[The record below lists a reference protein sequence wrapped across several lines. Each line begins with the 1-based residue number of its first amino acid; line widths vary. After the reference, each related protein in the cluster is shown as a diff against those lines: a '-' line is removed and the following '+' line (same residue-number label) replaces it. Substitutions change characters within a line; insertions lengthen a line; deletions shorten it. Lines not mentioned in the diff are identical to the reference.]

1 MKMIENYFFFLMI
14 IISFL
19 SQIHSIKNLKGIY
32 PEPKIIFT
40 VYDYGKKRTTY
51 NLHKLNENNNI
62 QKSSFK
68 LIYLMEK
75 NLSSIERLSKYY
87 NIKWMFFTQDK
98 EIIKFLIEENK
109 KINPLYKMFGIIFP
123 DNITNYTNSTTLPLY
138 HIEKEYI
145 EDFMSFDVL
154 NQTKNTYF
162 RISKQSFIY
171 EIPTKYLL
179 ITSSISLLISMFIV
193 LFWNF
198 RLRNFPDIISLHK
211 YLIYLPYTNI
221 VLAVLIFKEVY
232 YMLDE
237 DTNKKETNS
246 FFLETGLFIS
256 NAVFR
261 SFLWILF
268 VLVSAGWKISK
279 QYFNIKE
286 IKHFTKM
293 FFFIYLIMCSDQIF
307 DSFNGKNQIIKIS
320 EIKNFFF
327 YIIMIIYTTYKG
339 INAIN
344 FLKRKLRYSIMFNIF
359 YIPGLKIKIKMM
371 KKHISSVYIFTIIYV
386 LTMIIHKFLFLKF
399 DSSKFEF
406 IQYHYI
412 DFIFM
417 LMFLFTFRPVKLPP
431 FFDIDYGENIDDYLK
446 IYKFKIPLI
455 EEFFDLNKPTKIIK
469 KSEKNNYIKE
479 NIPVVVINPYL
490 GIKSHNLNFGLIIS
504 NSNIGYINE
513 N

>member
-1 MKMIENYFFFLMI
+1 MKIIENYFFFLMI

-32 PEPKIIFT
+32 PEPNIIFT

-62 QKSSFK
+62 RKSSFK

-198 RLRNFPDIISLHK
+198 RLRNFPDIILLHK

-221 VLAVLIFKEVY
+221 ILAI
-232 YMLDE
+232 
-237 DTNKKETNS
+237 
-246 FFLETGLFIS
+246 
-256 NAVFR
+256 
-261 SFLWILF
+261 
-268 VLVSAGWKISK
+268 
-279 QYFNIKE
+279 
-286 IKHFTKM
+286 
-293 FFFIYLIMCSDQIF
+293 
-307 DSFNGKNQIIKIS
+307 
-320 EIKNFFF
+320 
-327 YIIMIIYTTYKG
+327 
-339 INAIN
+339 
-344 FLKRKLRYSIMFNIF
+344 
-359 YIPGLKIKIKMM
+359 
-371 KKHISSVYIFTIIYV
+371 
-386 LTMIIHKFLFLKF
+386 
-399 DSSKFEF
+399 
-406 IQYHYI
+406 
-412 DFIFM
+412 
-417 LMFLFTFRPVKLPP
+417 
-431 FFDIDYGENIDDYLK
+431 
-446 IYKFKIPLI
+446 
-455 EEFFDLNKPTKIIK
+455 
-469 KSEKNNYIKE
+469 
-479 NIPVVVINPYL
+479 
-490 GIKSHNLNFGLIIS
+490 
-504 NSNIGYINE
+504 
-513 N
+513 